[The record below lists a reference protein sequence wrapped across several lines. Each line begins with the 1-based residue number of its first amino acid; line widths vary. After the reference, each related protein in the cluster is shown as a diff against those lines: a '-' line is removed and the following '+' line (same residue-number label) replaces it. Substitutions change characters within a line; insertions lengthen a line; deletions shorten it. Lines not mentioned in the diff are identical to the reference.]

1 MSPKKRK
8 KKQKIVT
15 YTESLWWLKMPTVWR
30 PLEHS
35 RSTCPED
42 KKIFSLRFMYI

>member
-1 MSPKKRK
+1 M
-8 KKQKIVT
+8 T
-15 YTESLWWLKMPTVWR
+15 YTESLLWLKMPTVCR

-42 KKIFSLRFMYI
+42 EKIFSLRYMFI